1 MLFAEEVRPPQ
12 EVVQSV
18 NFWLTIGLLMAI
30 LLGGAVVLSLV
41 ERWRKRQAE
50 PAREGIGGLSL
61 YRQMYDDGELDEEE
75 YRVIR
80 DRFAKRLKGKPAG
93 PELTPGLTPGL
104 TPELTP
110 ELTAGVGE
118 AVRVNLAGSP
128 EPPPESPEKAP
139 PIS

>member
-93 PELTPGLTPGL
+93 PELTPGLTPK
-104 TPELTP
+104 
-110 ELTAGVGE
+110 LTAGVGE